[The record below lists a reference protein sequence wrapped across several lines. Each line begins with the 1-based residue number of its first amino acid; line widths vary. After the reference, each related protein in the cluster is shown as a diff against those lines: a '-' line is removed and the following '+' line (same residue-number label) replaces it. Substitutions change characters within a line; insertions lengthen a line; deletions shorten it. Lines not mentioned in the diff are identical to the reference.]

1 MLSNQV
7 LQKTIHEIGNILECN
22 CSIWGSQG
30 ELLASVGTGK
40 SHVKESV
47 KGFLESPIEQQRA
60 YTSQDKLAL
69 FPVEN
74 EDELIYIL
82 VLELKPDREALR
94 YGRLCVSQLQSLL
107 EMNKVKMDRNRFI
120 QNLVLNNLMG
130 VDIYNQ
136 AKRLGIRTEQK
147 RVVFLIEPKGE
158 NDEVVLEMVRGIY
171 TTGMGDYVTAVDN
184 GHVILVK
191 SLETEEDMS
200 AVNEMAHMLVSIMNT
215 EAMVNVRVSYGNLTN
230 ELQEVPQA
238 YKEAE
243 IALEVG
249 RIFYAEKEVLAYQ
262 ELGIGR
268 LIHQLPESLCEMFLE
283 EVFDGQ
289 EGSIFDKETLSTVN
303 QFFENNLNISETAR
317 QLYVHRNTLVHRL
330 EKIQKLTGLDV
341 RVFEDA
347 LTFKIALMVSDQMKY
362 TKQKNRK

>member
-7 LQKTIHEIGNILECN
+7 LQKTIHEIGDILECN
-22 CSIWGSQG
+22 CSIWSNQG
-30 ELLASVGTGK
+30 ELLASVGVEK
-40 SHVKESV
+40 SYMKESV
-47 KGFLESPIEQQRA
+47 KGFLESPIEQQKT
-60 YTSQDKLAL
+60 YTSQDNLAL

-74 EDELIYIL
+74 EEELIYVL
-82 VLELKPDREALR
+82 VLEIENSREAMR
-94 YGRLCVSQLQSLL
+94 CGRLCVSQLQALL
-107 EMNKVKMDRNRFI
+107 EMNKVKMDKNRFI
-120 QNLVLNNLMG
+120 QNLVSDNLMG

-136 AKRLGIRTEQK
+136 AKRLGIQNEQK
-147 RVVFLIEPKGE
+147 RAVFLIEPKGE

-191 SLETEEDMS
+191 SLETEEDMN
-200 AVNEMAHMLVSIMNT
+200 AVNEMARMLVSIMNT
-215 EAMVNVRVSYGNLTN
+215 EAMVNVRVYYGNLTN

-268 LIHQLPESLCEMFLE
+268 LIHQLPESLCEMFLK

-289 EGSIFDKETLSTVN
+289 EESLFDKETLSTVN